1 MHNPRQNR
9 RLGHINRAVARRVA
23 LDMME
28 TSLEI
33 SVRHEF
39 ELNLCSGKMFYFLEE
54 LMKERGIKSA
64 PEGFGRNF
72 PHPSHPFDFDPDEYA
87 KAVLGRSGGEGGK
100 LIGYWRV
107 RARKRALSWWY
118 DPEFGQARRDE
129 ASQRALSWWN
139 DPEFGE
145 ARRDEASQ
153 RTLSWWYDPEFG
165 QARRDE
171 ASQRALSWWNDP
183 EFGEARRD
191 EASQRTLSW
200 WYDPTFGEA
209 RRDEASRRKL
219 VWWYD
224 PEFLDAALKRLRKAF
239 VEDRG
244 CQPKDDAD
252 LVAWRKARGCF
263 NCEKTE
269 SKWWRTGPDGPSTLC
284 TTCGQFFNKNGKLP
298 DAQKMMMKAR
308 QAKQDQGKPKATDEV
323 VDDQGVES
331 IRGCFNCE
339 NTESKWWRTGPDGP
353 STLCTTCGQFFNKN
367 GKLPDAQKMMMKAR
381 QAKQD
386 QGKPK
391 ATDEVVDDQGV
402 ESIRGCFNCEKTE
415 SKRWRTGPDGP
426 STLCDTCGT
435 YFSKHKKHR
444 PEHIFLK
451 DKWRVRADQS
461 AG

>member
-23 LDMME
+23 LDMMG

-33 SVRHEF
+33 SVRHGF

-139 DPEFGE
+139 DPE
-145 ARRDEASQ
+145 
-153 RTLSWWYDPEFG
+153 
-165 QARRDE
+165 
-171 ASQRALSWWNDP
+171 
-183 EFGEARRD
+183 
-191 EASQRTLSW
+191 
-200 WYDPTFGEA
+200 FGEA

-339 NTESKWWRTGPDGP
+339 K
-353 STLCTTCGQFFNKN
+353 
-367 GKLPDAQKMMMKAR
+367 
-381 QAKQD
+381 
-386 QGKPK
+386 
-391 ATDEVVDDQGV
+391 
-402 ESIRGCFNCEKTE
+402 KTE

>member
-23 LDMME
+23 LDMMG

-33 SVRHEF
+33 SVRHGF

-153 RTLSWWYDPEFG
+153 RTLSWWYDP
-165 QARRDE
+165 
-171 ASQRALSWWNDP
+171 
-183 EFGEARRD
+183 
-191 EASQRTLSW
+191 
-200 WYDPTFGEA
+200 TFGEA

-269 SKWWRTGPDGPSTLC
+269 SK
-284 TTCGQFFNKNGKLP
+284 
-298 DAQKMMMKAR
+298 
-308 QAKQDQGKPKATDEV
+308 
-323 VDDQGVES
+323 
-331 IRGCFNCE
+331 
-339 NTESKWWRTGPDGP
+339 
-353 STLCTTCGQFFNKN
+353 
-367 GKLPDAQKMMMKAR
+367 
-381 QAKQD
+381 
-386 QGKPK
+386 
-391 ATDEVVDDQGV
+391 
-402 ESIRGCFNCEKTE
+402 
-415 SKRWRTGPDGP
+415 RWRTGPDGP

>member
-107 RARKRALSWWY
+107 RARKRALSWWT
-118 DPEFGQARRDE
+118 DH
-129 ASQRALSWWN
+129 
-139 DPEFGE
+139 
-145 ARRDEASQ
+145 
-153 RTLSWWYDPEFG
+153 
-165 QARRDE
+165 
-171 ASQRALSWWNDP
+171 
-183 EFGEARRD
+183 
-191 EASQRTLSW
+191 
-200 WYDPTFGEA
+200 TFGEA
-209 RRDEASRRKL
+209 RKDEASRRNL

-269 SKWWRTGPDGPSTLC
+269 SKRWRTGPDGPRTLC
-284 TTCGQFFNKNGKLP
+284 DTCGKFF
-298 DAQKMMMKAR
+298 
-308 QAKQDQGKPKATDEV
+308 
-323 VDDQGVES
+323 
-331 IRGCFNCE
+331 
-339 NTESKWWRTGPDGP
+339 SKHR
-353 STLCTTCGQFFNKN
+353 
-367 GKLPDAQKMMMKAR
+367 KLPDAQKMMMKAR

-402 ESIRGCFNCEKTE
+402 ESIRGCFNCEKKTE
-415 SKRWRTGPDGP
+415 SKWWRTGPDGP
-426 STLCDTCGT
+426 RTLCDTCGT

>member
-23 LDMME
+23 LDMMG

-33 SVRHEF
+33 SVRHGF

-107 RARKRALSWWY
+107 RARKRA
-118 DPEFGQARRDE
+118 
-129 ASQRALSWWN
+129 
-139 DPEFGE
+139 
-145 ARRDEASQ
+145 
-153 RTLSWWYDPEFG
+153 LSWWYDPEFG

-284 TTCGQFFNKNGKLP
+284 DTCGKFF
-298 DAQKMMMKAR
+298 
-308 QAKQDQGKPKATDEV
+308 
-323 VDDQGVES
+323 
-331 IRGCFNCE
+331 
-339 NTESKWWRTGPDGP
+339 SKHR
-353 STLCTTCGQFFNKN
+353 
-367 GKLPDAQKMMMKAR
+367 KLPDAQKMMMKAR

-402 ESIRGCFNCEKTE
+402 ESIRGCFNCEKKTE
-415 SKRWRTGPDGP
+415 SKWWRTGPDGP
-426 STLCDTCGT
+426 RTLCDTCGT

>member
-1 MHNPRQNR
+1 M
-9 RLGHINRAVARRVA
+9 
-23 LDMME
+23 
-28 TSLEI
+28 
-33 SVRHEF
+33 
-39 ELNLCSGKMFYFLEE
+39 
-54 LMKERGIKSA
+54 
-64 PEGFGRNF
+64 
-72 PHPSHPFDFDPDEYA
+72 
-87 KAVLGRSGGEGGK
+87 
-100 LIGYWRV
+100 
-107 RARKRALSWWY
+107 
-118 DPEFGQARRDE
+118 
-129 ASQRALSWWN
+129 
-139 DPEFGE
+139 
-145 ARRDEASQ
+145 
-153 RTLSWWYDPEFG
+153 
-165 QARRDE
+165 
-171 ASQRALSWWNDP
+171 
-183 EFGEARRD
+183 
-191 EASQRTLSW
+191 
-200 WYDPTFGEA
+200 
-209 RRDEASRRKL
+209 
-219 VWWYD
+219 WWYD

-298 DAQKMMMKAR
+298 DAQKMMMR
-308 QAKQDQGKPKATDEV
+308 
-323 VDDQGVES
+323 
-331 IRGCFNCE
+331 
-339 NTESKWWRTGPDGP
+339 
-353 STLCTTCGQFFNKN
+353 
-367 GKLPDAQKMMMKAR
+367 AR

>member
-1 MHNPRQNR
+1 
-9 RLGHINRAVARRVA
+9 
-23 LDMME
+23 
-28 TSLEI
+28 
-33 SVRHEF
+33 
-39 ELNLCSGKMFYFLEE
+39 
-54 LMKERGIKSA
+54 
-64 PEGFGRNF
+64 
-72 PHPSHPFDFDPDEYA
+72 
-87 KAVLGRSGGEGGK
+87 
-100 LIGYWRV
+100 V
-107 RARKRALSWWY
+107 RARGLCR
-118 DPEFGQARRDE
+118 G
-129 ASQRALSWWN
+129 
-139 DPEFGE
+139 GT
-145 ARRDEASQ
+145 
-153 RTLSWWYDPEFG
+153 TLSSERLAGRRPARGLCRGGTIPRSG

-200 WYDPTFGEA
+200 WYDPTFGQA
-209 RRDEASRRKL
+209 RRDEASQRALSWWNDPEFGEARRKEASQRTLSWWYDHTFGEARREEASQRTLSWWTDHTFGEARKDEASQRTLSWFSDPTFGEARKDEASQRTLSWFSDPTFGEARKDEASRRNL

-269 SKWWRTGPDGPSTLC
+269 SKRWRTGPDGPRTLC
-284 TTCGQFFNKNGKLP
+284 DTCGKFF
-298 DAQKMMMKAR
+298 
-308 QAKQDQGKPKATDEV
+308 
-323 VDDQGVES
+323 
-331 IRGCFNCE
+331 
-339 NTESKWWRTGPDGP
+339 SKHR
-353 STLCTTCGQFFNKN
+353 
-367 GKLPDAQKMMMKAR
+367 KLPDAQKMMMKAR

-402 ESIRGCFNCEKTE
+402 ESIRGCFNCEKKTE
-415 SKRWRTGPDGP
+415 SKWWRTGPDGP
-426 STLCDTCGT
+426 STLCDTCGKFFSKHRKLPDAQKMMMKARQAKQDQGKPKATDEVVDDQGVESIRGCFNCEKKTESKWWRTGPDGPRTLCDTCGT

>member
-153 RTLSWWYDPEFG
+153 RTLSWWYDP
-165 QARRDE
+165 
-171 ASQRALSWWNDP
+171 
-183 EFGEARRD
+183 
-191 EASQRTLSW
+191 
-200 WYDPTFGEA
+200 TFGEA

-269 SKWWRTGPDGPSTLC
+269 SKRWRTGPDGPRTLC
-284 TTCGQFFNKNGKLP
+284 DTCGKFFSKHRKLP

-353 STLCTTCGQFFNKN
+353 STLCTTCGQFFDKN

-402 ESIRGCFNCEKTE
+402 ESIRGCFNCEKKTE

-435 YFSKHKKHR
+435 YFSKHRKHR

>member
-23 LDMME
+23 LDMMG

-33 SVRHEF
+33 SVRHGF

-118 DPEFGQARRDE
+118 
-129 ASQRALSWWN
+129 
-139 DPEFGE
+139 
-145 ARRDEASQ
+145 
-153 RTLSWWYDPEFG
+153 
-165 QARRDE
+165 
-171 ASQRALSWWNDP
+171 DP

-284 TTCGQFFNKNGKLP
+284 TTCGQFF
-298 DAQKMMMKAR
+298 D
-308 QAKQDQGKPKATDEV
+308 
-323 VDDQGVES
+323 
-331 IRGCFNCE
+331 
-339 NTESKWWRTGPDGP
+339 
-353 STLCTTCGQFFNKN
+353 KN